1 MGFWR
6 RCTPSTSAC
15 AGVCVVALLL
25 AALACSP
32 TRARGAAPAVYVLGD
47 SQADVGN
54 NNYLPA
60 TLPMYKANYPHNGV
74 DYPGGKP
81 TGRFSNGYNFVDYL
95 ADSLGVASPP
105 PYLSISNTS
114 VYGQCISFDEQID
127 QHYSSVHAT
136 LVQQLG
142 PRQAS
147 THLAESLFSVAIGSN
162 DISPFPIQQ
171 LGYILSIALN
181 KLPSRIKNDVAS
193 E

>member
-25 AALACSP
+25 VALACCP

-74 DYPGGKP
+74 AYPGGKP
-81 TGRFSNGYNFVDYL
+81 TGRFSNGYTFVDYL
-95 ADSLGVASPP
+95 G
-105 PYLSISNTS
+105 
-114 VYGQCISFDEQID
+114 E
-127 QHYSSVHAT
+127 
-136 LVQQLG
+136 
-142 PRQAS
+142 
-147 THLAESLFSVAIGSN
+147 
-162 DISPFPIQQ
+162 
-171 LGYILSIALN
+171 
-181 KLPSRIKNDVAS
+181 
-193 E
+193 